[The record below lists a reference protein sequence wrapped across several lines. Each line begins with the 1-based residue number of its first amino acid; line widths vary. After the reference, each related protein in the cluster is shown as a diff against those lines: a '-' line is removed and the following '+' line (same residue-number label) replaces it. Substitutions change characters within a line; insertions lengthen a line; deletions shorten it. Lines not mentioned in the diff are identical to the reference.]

1 MKGQGESGQADRDD
15 LRSFLEE
22 PASYAAVEH
31 LEPCFDHAISR
42 QACERLL
49 ADRRL
54 NERLSGLLAQHYEL
68 PGMPAGAEQDLDPAD
83 RSIVL
88 SDSQNIGEIVLRAG
102 AIYWAN
108 TIAGTVLG
116 REAAALHAA
125 LGSELC
131 AFAVANKDLAGP
143 RQPVEPSETLR
154 DRIMADGWRCL
165 AAWCRAIDPAISARF
180 RLKLSPSAPLGEAEM
195 PFAEIGPAVVRRV
208 ASPSLR

>member
-1 MKGQGESGQADRDD
+1 MKGQGEFGQADQDG

-22 PASYAAVEH
+22 PAAYAAVEH
-31 LEPCFDHAISR
+31 MELCFDHAISR

-54 NERLSGLLAQHYEL
+54 RRRLSDLLAKRFEL
-68 PGMPAGAEQDLDPAD
+68 PDMPAAAEKELDPID
-83 RSIVL
+83 RSVAL
-88 SDSQNIGEIVLRAG
+88 SDSRGIGEIALRAG

-116 REAAALHAA
+116 REAAALHNA
-125 LGSELC
+125 LDGELC

-143 RQPVEPSETLR
+143 RQSVEPFETLR

-165 AAWCRAIDPAISARF
+165 AAWCRTVDAAIRTRF
-180 RLKLSPSAPLGEAEM
+180 RLKLPPSAALDEALEA
-195 PFAEIGPAVVRRV
+195 PFAELGPAVVRR
-208 ASPSLR
+208 AAG